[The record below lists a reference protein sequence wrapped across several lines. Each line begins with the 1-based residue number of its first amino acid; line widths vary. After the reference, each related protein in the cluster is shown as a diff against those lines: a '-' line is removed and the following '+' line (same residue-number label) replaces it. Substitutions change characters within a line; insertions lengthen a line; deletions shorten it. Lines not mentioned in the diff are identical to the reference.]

1 MIKDLVSL
9 VILSVCIL
17 VIDII
22 AISSIFRK
30 VWEYNVMNVQ
40 GMHLQVRN
48 YLYPIITYVFIILG
62 VYFFVF
68 PRISQENWAI
78 DCILWG
84 FLWGIIVYGI
94 FDFTNLSIFTN
105 YNLITATIDVLWGGI
120 LISVSTFITCSVVKY
135 INV

>member
-40 GMHLQVRN
+40 GMHLQVLN

-135 INV
+135 IKV